1 MKNLQDI
8 INHNREQFDKLE
20 PSDGHF
26 KRFQDKLNKRSKT
39 KPGFNWMVV
48 LKAASVAILVVLS
61 SLWVY
66 DNLYESPKQEKL
78 AMQSLSPET
87 RETQMYY
94 ATLVDQKYEQIKSF
108 DFEDEKQKRMLLREL
123 REMNETY
130 ENIQED
136 IKSNPNDPRVIN
148 ALIKHYQMK
157 LDVMN
162 QILNQL
168 KNLNQNNEEPNHET
182 TEI

>member
-8 INHNREQFDKLE
+8 INNNREQFDNLE

-26 KRFQDKLNKRSKT
+26 KRFQDKLNERSKT
-39 KPGFNWMVV
+39 RAGFNWMVI

-66 DNLYESPKQEKL
+66 DNLYDSQRQETV
-78 AMQSLSPET
+78 AMQSLSPEI
-87 RETQMYY
+87 REAQIYY
-94 ATLVDQKYEQIKSF
+94 SALVDQKYEQIKSF
-108 DFEDEKQKRMLLREL
+108 DFDDEKQKRMLLREL

-130 ENIQED
+130 ESIQED